1 MTELMNPANQPNMV
15 PDFGT
20 QDPTQTEIVYMPVP
34 MPSAEDYA
42 DSMLISDEAQ
52 PQSQEVA
59 LAKIDDD
66 TFYEQRDEAIEQRN
80 ERTIQTLVATAGS
93 VQSFEDRSTKM
104 VSSMREGAEQI
115 RAEQIDQIDR
125 STQAL
130 MAAIERIRRDKIA
143 GVQIDYAERMQQI
156 DGVEEAAVAFMG
168 IARQTQGHLEA
179 STQQMD
185 LQHEVTK
192 GRRAHAIAEHNG
204 GVDLVGTL
212 EVSREQTVV
221 RINELETKIDG
232 ARGAIES
239 SEAYIRERET
249 EAVVLRRR
257 LEQETLARL
266 EGNAYLTSREIDD
279 QGTQVVDLTSLNR
292 ALEFAVQGQE
302 SLELGEI
309 RADVESARQS
319 VANHRRAEA
328 ITLDTQAREQLN
340 LTNLEQEIDEHTNRV
355 LGLAEKVEVLRGQGG
370 KIDEYSQLLEELS
383 QRFQWILDSDV
394 VTALHQQNV
403 PKQLQPVYEKLT
415 NYLGAMYALTNG
427 EAGLTSED
435 LEVRYEDRLPLG
447 IEGNGGEIAE
457 AAERLELEERAYELM
472 QTVEPMLRVTGFM
485 SSAKDALR
493 RFFKHGS
500 EVTYTRVE
508 TED

>member
-42 DSMLISDEAQ
+42 DSILVSSEDQ

-59 LAKIDDD
+59 LAPIDDD
-66 TFYEQRDEAIEQRN
+66 TYYEQRDEAIEQRN
-80 ERTIQTLVATAGS
+80 ERTIQTLVATAGG
-93 VQSFEDRSTKM
+93 VQSFEDRSKKM
-104 VSSMREGAEQI
+104 ISSMREGAEQI

-125 STQAL
+125 STKAL
-130 MAAIERIRRDKIA
+130 ITAIERIRRDRIA
-143 GVQIDYAERMQQI
+143 GVQIDYEERVQQI
-156 DGVEEAAVAFMG
+156 EAVEDAALAFTG
-168 IARQTQGHLEA
+168 IARQTQSQLEV

-185 LQHEVTK
+185 SQHEVTK
-192 GRRAHAIAEHNG
+192 GRRTHAIAEHNG

-212 EVSREQTVV
+212 GESREQTMI
-221 RINELETKIDG
+221 RIDELQTNVEG
-232 ARGAIES
+232 ARGAIEG

-249 EAVVLRRR
+249 EGVVLRRR
-257 LEQETLARL
+257 LEQETYARL
-266 EGNAYLTSREIDD
+266 RGNAYLTSREIDD
-279 QGTQVVDLTSLNR
+279 QGTQVVDQTSLNR
-292 ALEFAVQGQE
+292 ALELAVQGQE
-302 SLELGEI
+302 SLELSEI

-319 VANHRRAEA
+319 VASHRRAEA
-328 ITLDTQAREQLN
+328 IMLDTQAREQLN

-435 LEVRYEDRLPLG
+435 LEVRYEDRVPLG

-457 AAERLELEERAYELM
+457 AAERLELEEKAYELL
-472 QTVEPMLRVTGFM
+472 QSVAPQLRLNSFM
-485 SSAKDALR
+485 SGAKDALR